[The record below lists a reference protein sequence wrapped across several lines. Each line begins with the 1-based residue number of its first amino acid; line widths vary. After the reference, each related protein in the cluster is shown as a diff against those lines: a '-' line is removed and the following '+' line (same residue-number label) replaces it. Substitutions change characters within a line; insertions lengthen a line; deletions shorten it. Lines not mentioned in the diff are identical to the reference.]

1 MKKHLIL
8 AALCF
13 MGLTA
18 SAQSV
23 TTFTHPWQGKKV
35 GYIGDSITD
44 PKNKTGQKKYWLW
57 LQEWLGITPYV
68 YGVSGRQWNDVCR
81 QATKLKE

>member
-1 MKKHLIL
+1 MKKQIIL

-13 MGLTA
+13 VGLTA

-44 PKNKTGQKKYWLW
+44 PKNKTGQKKYW
-57 LQEWLGITPYV
+57 
-68 YGVSGRQWNDVCR
+68 
-81 QATKLKE
+81 